1 MMATQAIDT
10 ERRTR
15 PGKFVWFEHASNDP
29 KKAQKFY
36 AEVIGWKV
44 LPWGDGA
51 YEMIQAGDT
60 PETMI
65 GGYTELKGGPRA
77 HWISYVSVD
86 DVDAAARDAAANGG
100 RVIEQPYDIPEVGR
114 TARIADPQGAELYL
128 FKSASGDGP
137 DAPGNAGPP
146 PRRFFWN
153 ELHTTDP
160 VKALSFYER
169 LLGYTHKVMDMGPD
183 GNYYVLSSKDGV
195 GRSGL
200 MGPVAKAAEVPPH
213 WLPYVSVDDTDAT
226 LERVKKYGGKVH
238 HGPEDIPGI
247 GRFGVLED
255 PTGAFLAI
263 MKAIPPQGA

>member
-1 MMATQAIDT
+1 MATQAIDT
-10 ERRTR
+10 ERKTR

-36 AEVIGWKV
+36 ADVIGWKV
-44 LPWGDGA
+44 LPWGGGA

-65 GGYTELKGGPRA
+65 GGYTDVKDSRA

-114 TARIADPQGAELYL
+114 TARIADPQGAQLYV

-146 PRRFFWN
+146 PRRIFWN

-160 VKALSFYER
+160 EKALSFYEK
-169 LLGYTHKVMDMGPD
+169 LLGYTHKTMDMGPD
-183 GNYYVLSSKDGV
+183 GAYHVLSSKDGV
-195 GRSGL
+195 GRGGV
-200 MGPVAKAAEVPPH
+200 MGQVAKDVPPH
-213 WLPYVSVDDTDAT
+213 WLPYVSVDDPDAT
-226 LERVKKYGGKVH
+226 MERVKKAGGKVH
-238 HGPEDIPGI
+238 YGPEDIPGI

-255 PTGAFLAI
+255 PTGAVLAI
-263 MKAIPPQGA
+263 MKAIPPQGS